1 MLSGGGLG
9 ILVRIELAMLHLLG
23 PLLAVRVVLLIVI
36 VRVVRLMIVFLL
48 LVLG

>member
-1 MLSGGGLG
+1 MLVG
-9 ILVRIELAMLHLLG
+9 IELAMLHLLG

-36 VRVVRLMIVFLL
+36 VRVVMRLIIVFLR